1 MTSMTTSNLFPGM
14 GCDATEFLV
23 VNEELKFLNK
33 GKILPFCEL
42 SSEIISVLENAIN
55 NDIQVKLELHDWF
68 PNSKMKR
75 TEQFAKCRFG
85 GLDFKADV
93 FEGKLQEGEYWA
105 CPNRGN
111 CPSEGILCK
120 MPHIN
125 GQRLT
130 KKEVDMI
137 QMLCTDATNEYIAYE
152 LDLPMGSF
160 HKFKQNL
167 YQKLKVQ
174 TKQEIV
180 RIAFQL
186 NLIQL

>member
-1 MTSMTTSNLFPGM
+1 
-14 GCDATEFLV
+14 V
-23 VNEELKFLNK
+23 VNDEVKFLNN
-33 GKILPFCEL
+33 GKILPFCDL
-42 SSEIISVLENAIN
+42 SNDTIAVLEQAIN
-55 NDIQVKLELHDWF
+55 DDLSVKLELLDHY
-68 PNSKMKR
+68 PNSKLKR
-75 TEQFAKCRFG
+75 IEMFAKCRFG
-85 GLDFKADV
+85 GLDFKADI
-93 FEGKLQEGEYWA
+93 FEGKMQEGEYWA

-120 MPHIN
+120 MPLVN

-130 KKEVDMI
+130 KQEVEMI

-152 LDLPMGSF
+152 LELPMGSF

-167 YQKLKVQ
+167 YQKLQVQ